1 MFLALSVVSV
11 FSACTTGEKMSGLEP
26 GMTRQQVVGVLGR
39 PDAVRSNGQY
49 EQLEYTHRLVTG
61 WSWDRSDSMLFSRT
75 AGLSS
80 SAMTKLEIE
89 VPRSCTCTPTRRASR
104 SSQFI
109 HTSHSRSHRQSTSTY
124 RLRIRPA
131 VVYEPLRKLGVY
143 TLADKSGNHGTCYDF
158 TALLL

>member
-61 WSWDRSDSMLFSRT
+61 WSWDRSDFNVILKNGRVVEF
-75 AGLSS
+75 GHD
-80 SAMTKLEIE
+80 EIRDRSPQIVYMHSDAPSQSQQPVYPYQPQPQPQTINVN
-89 VPRSCTCTPTRRASR
+89 VPPT
-104 SSQFI
+104 
-109 HTSHSRSHRQSTSTY
+109 HTGPQSFTNPY
-124 RLRIRPA
+124 
-131 VVYEPLRKLGVY
+131 
-143 TLADKSGNHGTCYDF
+143 GN
-158 TALLL
+158 